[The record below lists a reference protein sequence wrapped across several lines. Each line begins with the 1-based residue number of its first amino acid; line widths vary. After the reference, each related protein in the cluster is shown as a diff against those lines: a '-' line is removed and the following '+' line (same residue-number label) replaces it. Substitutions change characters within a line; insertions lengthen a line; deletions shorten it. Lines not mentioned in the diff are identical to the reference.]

1 MNQATIIAR
10 GMNCD
15 GCESRIEKA
24 QAQLEGVR
32 KMKADHRAGRVEV
45 AFDQEIDEAPIQ
57 RRIEEL
63 GYEVAK

>member
-24 QAQLEGVR
+24 LAQLEGVR

-45 AFDQEIDEAPIQ
+45 AFDQELDEALIQ